1 MATYQAAY
9 DPDSREVLIQ
19 EDDAGVPAGSVDIG
33 SFHHP
38 DVVYPDS
45 VVIYHAVRDLLYKV
59 SHANP
64 SETAMFPDNITDM
77 HNIDIVYDDGLF
89 PEYDVTPVDPN
100 NPPDDDDGDGDGGD
114 DEPDGDDGD
123 P

>member
-9 DPDSREVLIQ
+9 DPDTREVLIQ
-19 EDDAGVPAGSVDIG
+19 EDDAAVPAGAVDIG
-33 SFHHP
+33 SFDHP
-38 DVVYPDS
+38 DTVYPDS
-45 VVIYHAVRDLLYKV
+45 VVIYHAVRDLLYQR
-59 SHANP
+59 SHADP
-64 SETAMFPDNITDM
+64 AQLDMFPDNITDM

-100 NPPDDDDGDGDGGD
+100 NPPDGDDDD
-114 DEPDGDDGD
+114 DDDDVD

>member
-19 EDDAGVPAGSVDIG
+19 EDDAAVPAGAVDIG
-33 SFHHP
+33 SFEHP
-38 DVVYPDS
+38 DAVYPDS
-45 VVIYHAVRDLLYKV
+45 VVIYHAVRDLLYKR
-59 SHANP
+59 SHADP
-64 SETAMFPDNITDM
+64 AQEDMFPDNITDM
-77 HNIDIVYDDGLF
+77 HNIDIVYEDGLF

-100 NPPDDDDGDGDGGD
+100 NPPDGDDD
-114 DEPDGDDGD
+114 DEPEDGDD